1 MVENMDNIEVYIPK
15 GACVKTIPFKS
26 LSTSMARKISVH
38 LPQKRSE
45 TSEKQPVTYISP
57 VELREKAASSE
68 MVALDQR
75 SSMTKIT
82 PGQCWLPVVS
92 SSVEAYKV
100 LKTILTAHKPRIQLS
115 GPENEADSRASSL
128 QKNSF
133 IVFNNQIFLFVKKS
147 RGKRVRSQNS
157 ALPSQSAST
166 VPTSQ
171 QKQQNSPRSCQTQS
185 IEDSLPRPQQRLDP
199 SLTRESPGIN
209 VQTSSLLQKDTAEQ
223 RWTSSECQ
231 KAAGT
236 TSSSATSPPKP
247 PEDPELIQKDLQTSN
262 SKPHQS
268 QSTTHT
274 SAEVPEEPKTAGGGG
289 ETDENLETAGF
300 LPKVES
306 CLTFD
311 FQLLAKEEKI
321 SNLRARLRQKEAALS
336 VLKSRDDIMD
346 G

>member
-1 MVENMDNIEVYIPK
+1 MVENMENIEVYIPK
-15 GACVKTIPFKS
+15 GACVKIIPFKS

-100 LKTILTAHKPRIQLS
+100 LKSILTAHKPRIQLS
-115 GPENEADSRASSL
+115 GPETEADSRASSL

-147 RGKRVRSQNS
+147 RGKPVRSQNS
-157 ALPSQSAST
+157 LPSQSAST
-166 VPTSQ
+166 VSTSQ
-171 QKQQNSPRSCQTQS
+171 QNQQNSPPSCQTQS
-185 IEDSLPRPQQRLDP
+185 IEDSLPRPQQRLDL
-199 SLTRESPGIN
+199 SVTRESGIN
-209 VQTSSLLQKDTAEQ
+209 AQTKSSLLQKDTAEQ
-223 RWTSSECQ
+223 RFTSSECQ
-231 KAAGT
+231 KASGT
-236 TSSSATSPPKP
+236 TSGSANSPPKS
-247 PEDPELIQKDLQTSN
+247 PEDPKLIQKDLQTSN
-262 SKPHQS
+262 SEPHQS
-268 QSTTHT
+268 QSTTHA
-274 SAEVPEEPKTAGGGG
+274 SSEVSEEPKTAGGSG
-289 ETDENLETAGF
+289 ETDEHLETAGF

-336 VLKSRDDIMD
+336 VLNSRDPV
-346 G
+346 